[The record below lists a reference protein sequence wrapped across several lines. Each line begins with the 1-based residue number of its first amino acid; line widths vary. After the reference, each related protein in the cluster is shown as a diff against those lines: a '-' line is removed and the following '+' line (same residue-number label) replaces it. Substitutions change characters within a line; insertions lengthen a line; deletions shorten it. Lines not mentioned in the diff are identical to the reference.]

1 MARLLRKLSCTNRGQ
16 QNMGES
22 RRIPKMK
29 NEIITIRRT
38 HLDAA
43 LCLCATVV
51 VHRMRCTTEARGIH
65 TDDSVYG
72 EIYSSICNKFFDVMD
87 SVIDDPL
94 SAEELTKISSESHK

>member
-16 QNMGES
+16 QDMGKG

-29 NEIITIRRT
+29 I
-38 HLDAA
+38 
-43 LCLCATVV
+43 
-51 VHRMRCTTEARGIH
+51 
-65 TDDSVYG
+65 YG